1 MPSTKSYPIY
11 DLHCDLPSYLARYK
25 HADPLD
31 GEAIGCAVP
40 HLRQGNVQLQV
51 MVLFTP
57 DIPDSAAFGLQQAR
71 AYRKLLT
78 DHPAHFQALF
88 DSAGQADLTPSA
100 TVKAVAAIESANGF
114 CNSADSLAE
123 AFRKLEAISAL
134 TGPLL
139 YISLTHSYENRFG
152 GPSGSKVGLKADG
165 EELLEYL
172 DGRKTAI
179 DLSHASDAQG
189 RDILNYIDRRA
200 LDIPVIASH
209 SNYRPVWDHPRNL
222 PEDLADAIITRRG
235 LIGVNF
241 LRRFLH
247 DENSAAIRDHLQYA
261 LARGGE
267 DAVAFGADY
276 FYEPEV
282 PDPDYQPLY
291 WPEHRN
297 ASRYPAIVQALR
309 AAFSEAQ
316 LEKLCYRNAANFIQ
330 RIWGE

>member
-11 DLHCDLPSYLARYK
+11 DLHCDLPSYLARYAD
-25 HADPLD
+25 ADPLD

-40 HLRQGNVQLQV
+40 HLKQGNVQLQV

-57 DIPDSAAFGLQQAR
+57 DIPDSAAFGLLQAQ
-71 AYRKLLT
+71 AYHHLLAT
-78 DHPAHFQALF
+78 HPAHFQALF
-88 DSAGQADLTPSA
+88 DSAGRPDLTPSGKIK
-100 TVKAVAAIESANGF
+100 TVAAIESANGF
-114 CNSADSLAE
+114 CNTGDSLTDG
-123 AFRKLEAISAL
+123 FRKLETITTL
-134 TGPLL
+134 TGPPL

-152 GPSGSKVGLKADG
+152 GPSGSEVGLKPDG
-165 EELLEYL
+165 EALLEYL
-172 DGRKTAI
+172 DGRKTAV

-189 RDILNYIDRRA
+189 RDILNYIDRRS

-222 PEDLADAIITRRG
+222 PEDLADAIIARRG

-247 DENSAAIRDHLQYA
+247 DENPAAIRDHLRYA

-267 DAVAFGADY
+267 DAVAFGADF

-282 PDPDYQPLY
+282 PDPHYQPLY
-291 WPEHRN
+291 WPEHRT
-297 ASRYPAIVQALR
+297 ASRYPEIVQGLR
-309 AAFSEAQ
+309 EAFTETQ
-316 LEKLCYRNAANFIQ
+316 LEKLCHRNAINFIQ
-330 RIWGE
+330 RIWGK

>member
-1 MPSTKSYPIY
+1 MSSPQPYPIF
-11 DLHCDLPSYLARYK
+11 DLHCDLPSYLARYDD
-25 HADPLD
+25 ADPLD

-40 HLRQGNVQLQV
+40 HLRRGNVQLQV

-88 DSAGQADLTPSA
+88 DAAGQPDLTPSGK
-100 TVKAVAAIESANGF
+100 VKAVAAIESANGF
-114 CNSADSLAE
+114 CNSGDSLAE
-123 AFRKLEAISAL
+123 GFRKLEAITTL

-139 YISLTHSYENRFG
+139 YISLTHAYENRFG
-152 GPSGSKVGLKADG
+152 GPSGSETGLKPAG
-165 EELLEYL
+165 RELLEYL
-172 DGRKTAI
+172 DGRKTAV

-189 RDILNYIDRRA
+189 RDILNYIERRG

-222 PEDLADAIITRRG
+222 PEDLADAIIARQG
-235 LIGVNF
+235 LVGVNF

-247 DENSAAIRDHLQYA
+247 DENPAAIRDHLHYA

-267 DAVAFGADY
+267 NAVAFGADF

-282 PDPDYQPLY
+282 ADPEYQPLY
-291 WPEHRN
+291 WPQHRT
-297 ASRYPAIVQALR
+297 ASRYPEIVQGLQ

-316 LEKLCYRNAANFIQ
+316 LEKLCHRNAANFIQ
-330 RIWGE
+330 RIWGK